1 MEQPRQYQPETRMIT
16 GAEVAEA
23 ARRCAVRGV
32 ETAGGRVA
40 AAMTEKGMVVC
51 DNVVLAGRA
60 WSRLFAA
67 ISATI
72 CRSSRSWAR

>member
-1 MEQPRQYQPETRMIT
+1 
-16 GAEVAEA
+16 VAEA
-23 ARRCAVRGV
+23 ARRLGAAVVNRCAVRGV

-40 AAMTEKGMVVC
+40 AAMTEQGRVVC
-51 DNVVLAGRA
+51 DNVVLAGGA

-67 ISATI
+67 NAAAI